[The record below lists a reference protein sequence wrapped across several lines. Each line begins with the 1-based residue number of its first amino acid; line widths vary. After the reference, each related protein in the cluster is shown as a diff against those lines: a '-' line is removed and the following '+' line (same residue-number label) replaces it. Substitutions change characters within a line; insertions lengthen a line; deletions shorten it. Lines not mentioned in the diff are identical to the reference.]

1 MKLTL
6 GIKSGFFKKKEKN
19 AGLWFLNKVQ
29 YKSVCC
35 QMTLYQE
42 LQKVAKLKI
51 IDTTHLHPPPL

>member
-6 GIKSGFFKKKEKN
+6 GIKSVFLKEKN